1 MSDYIEEKL
10 ERAQKTVKNLTAL
23 QKYTAPDGKLQEVK
37 NNVFDYVRV
46 ERVWKQDE
54 LEVALGECDLL
65 PCIENMLA
73 LFNDELAMGLSDSD
87 PNYIACIA
95 LRETIL
101 RAAPLTP
108 DVAAKIVEANLKYC
122 KREDKR
128 TSELMCRCRKRCHCN
143 DDEQTEDSVDDESS
157 GGGTMLADTL
167 DSLPIVQELVAE
179 FGGNWRKD
187 QRRAKSAK
195 TADE

>member
-10 ERAQKTVKNLTAL
+10 ERAQKTVKNLTAV
-23 QKYTAPDGKLQEVK
+23 QKYTAPGGKLQEVK
-37 NNVFDYVRV
+37 NNVFDYVRCL
-46 ERVWKQDE
+46 RVWKQDE

-73 LFNDELAMGLSDSD
+73 LFNDELMHGLTDTD

-101 RAAPLTP
+101 QAAPLTS
-108 DVAAKIVEANLKYC
+108 DVAAKLVEANIRYC

-128 TSELMCRCRKRCHCN
+128 TSELMCRCRRRCHCN
-143 DDEQTEDSVDDESS
+143 DDEQTEDSVNDESS
-157 GGGTMLADTL
+157 GDDTVLGDAL
-167 DSLPIVQELVAE
+167 DSLPLVQELVAE
-179 FGGNWRKD
+179 FGGNWQRD

-195 TADE
+195 TDDE